1 MKRKVGLFLLTVL
14 VAVSLGATLVASLAM
29 YRLVSGLQ
37 DEDLRRIETS
47 LSERFDVFETMLR
60 SENKR
65 NTAVMAKVLPQIEAD
80 VASLGRPPAD
90 LTVDEM
96 NALAAKYGVENIY
109 FINRDH
115 TVFNTNLA
123 TDRGLVFP
131 KGPFTEFLDSVF
143 DKGKVMSDGVDL
155 SSVTGTLRTYAYYG
169 PPGKHYIIEA
179 STDVRTTLK
188 QSDFGWMS
196 RYFFE
201 DYFSD
206 AVQSNPYVTDVDI
219 YLINASG
226 TWSLIRAGEKLD
238 PTLAAKVLQIGRHE
252 VPDAAGHLVTIY
264 SRYNRAET
272 ATDETPMMIVRKVT
286 YDMELAREAVRHVFL
301 SSMAVLAVMLPLVY
315 WLTSRL
321 LQRRI
326 LDPLL
331 NLRGEAG
338 AIAGGDL
345 DHAIAN
351 TDRRDEIG
359 HLARSFAAMRDSV
372 RSRINDLRETNMA
385 IERFVPQAFLAKI
398 GKPNIVSVALG
409 DNKREH
415 MTIMFSDIRNFTALS
430 ETMTPDENFAFINSY
445 LEHMGPVIREHG
457 GFIDKYIGDAIMALF
472 EKADDGV
479 RAGLAM
485 IDALERFNAVRRT
498 QGLAPVNIGIGLNT
512 GSLMMG
518 TIGEL
523 HRMDGT
529 VISDAVNLASRVES
543 LTKVYRVV
551 MLLSQYT
558 YEHLAHPEAHA
569 IRPIDVVVVRGKTRP
584 VVLFEVF
591 ERDPAPIRA
600 DKLKTRTPLVEGV
613 AALLRQDTQAARGHF
628 EESLALMPDD
638 PAAQNLLKSCSSDG

>member
-14 VAVSLGATLVASLAM
+14 IAVSLGATLVASLAM

-37 DEDLRRIETS
+37 ADDLRRIEKS

-65 NTAVMAKVLPQIEAD
+65 NTAVMAKVLPQIETD
-80 VASLGRPPAD
+80 VERSGRPPAD
-90 LTVDEM
+90 LTLDEL
-96 NALAAKYGVENIY
+96 NAMAARYGVEHIY

-115 TVFNTNLA
+115 RVFNTNLA
-123 TDRGLVFP
+123 TDKGLTFP
-131 KGPFTEFLDSVF
+131 KGTFTQFLDSVF
-143 DKGKVMSDGVDL
+143 DRGKSMSDGVDL
-155 SSVTGTLRTYAYYG
+155 SSVTGTLRTYTYYG
-169 PPGKHYIIEA
+169 PPGRDYLIEA

-196 RYFFE
+196 QYFFE

-219 YLINASG
+219 YLTNASG
-226 TWSLIRAGEKLD
+226 TWSLIRVGEKLD
-238 PTLAAKVLQIGRHE
+238 RELAAQVLKIGRLE
-252 VPDAAGHLVTIY
+252 VPDAAGHLVTVY
-264 SRYNRAET
+264 SRYNRADT
-272 ATDETPMMIVRKVT
+272 ARDETPMMIVRKVT
-286 YDMELAREAVRHVFL
+286 YDLQLAREVVKHVFL
-301 SSMAVLAVMLPLVY
+301 SSLAVLAVMLPLVY
-315 WLTSRL
+315 WLASRL

-345 DHAIAN
+345 DQAIAN
-351 TDRRDEIG
+351 TERRDEIG
-359 HLARSFAAMRDSV
+359 HLARSFASMRDAV
-372 RSRINDLRETNMA
+372 RSRINDLRETNLA

-398 GKPNIVSVALG
+398 GKPNIAAVALG

-415 MTIMFSDIRNFTALS
+415 MTIMFSDIRNFTSLS
-430 ETMTPDENFAFINSY
+430 ETMTPDENFAFINAY
-445 LEHMGPVIREHG
+445 LEQIGPVIREHG

-472 EKADDGV
+472 EKADDAV

-485 IDALERFNAVRRT
+485 MDALDRFNATRAADV
-498 QGLAPVNIGIGLNT
+498 LAPVRIGIGLNT

-543 LTKVYRVV
+543 LTKVYRTG
-551 MLLSQYT
+551 MLLTQYT
-558 YEHLAHPEAHA
+558 YDHLADPGAHA

-591 ERDPAPIRA
+591 DRDPPDVRA
-600 DKLKTRTPLVEGV
+600 AKLKTRESLLQGV
-613 AALLRQDTQAARGHF
+613 AALLHHDTSAARRHF
-628 EESLALMPDD
+628 EESLALAPGD
-638 PAAQNLLKSCSSDG
+638 PVAQNLLRSCPSDG

>member
-14 VAVSLGATLVASLAM
+14 IAVSLGATLVASLAM

-37 DEDLRRIETS
+37 ADDLRRIEKS

-65 NTAVMAKVLPQIEAD
+65 NTAVMAKVLPQIETD
-80 VASLGRPPAD
+80 VERSGRPPAD
-90 LTVDEM
+90 LTLDEL
-96 NALAAKYGVENIY
+96 NAMAARYGVEHIY
-109 FINRDH
+109 FINRGH
-115 TVFNTNLA
+115 RVFNTNLA
-123 TDRGLVFP
+123 TDKGLTFP
-131 KGPFTEFLDSVF
+131 KGTFTQFLDSVF
-143 DKGKVMSDGVDL
+143 DRGKSMSDGVDL
-155 SSVTGTLRTYAYYG
+155 SSVTGTLRTYTYYG
-169 PPGKHYIIEA
+169 PPGRDYLIEA

-196 RYFFE
+196 QYFFE

-219 YLINASG
+219 YLTNASG
-226 TWSLIRAGEKLD
+226 TWSLIRVGEKLD
-238 PTLAAKVLQIGRHE
+238 RELAAQVLKIGRLE
-252 VPDAAGHLVTIY
+252 VPDAAGHLVTVY
-264 SRYNRAET
+264 SRYNRADT
-272 ATDETPMMIVRKVT
+272 ARDETPMMIVRKVT
-286 YDMELAREAVRHVFL
+286 YDLQLAREVVKHVFL
-301 SSMAVLAVMLPLVY
+301 SSLAVLAVMLPLVY
-315 WLTSRL
+315 WLASRL

-345 DHAIAN
+345 DQAIAN
-351 TDRRDEIG
+351 TERRDEIG
-359 HLARSFAAMRDSV
+359 HLARSFASMRDAV
-372 RSRINDLRETNMA
+372 RSRINDLRETNLA

-398 GKPNIVSVALG
+398 GKPNIAAVALG

-415 MTIMFSDIRNFTALS
+415 MTIMFSDIRNFTSLS
-430 ETMTPDENFAFINSY
+430 ETMTPDENFAFINAY
-445 LEHMGPVIREHG
+445 LEQIGPVIREHG

-472 EKADDGV
+472 EKADDAV

-485 IDALERFNAVRRT
+485 MDALDRFNATRAADV
-498 QGLAPVNIGIGLNT
+498 LAPVRIGIGLNT

-543 LTKVYRVV
+543 LTKVYRTG
-551 MLLSQYT
+551 MLLTQYT
-558 YEHLAHPEAHA
+558 YDHLADPGAHA

-591 ERDPAPIRA
+591 DRDPPDVRA
-600 DKLKTRTPLVEGV
+600 AKLKTRESLLQGV
-613 AALLRQDTQAARGHF
+613 AALLHHDTSAARRHF
-628 EESLALMPDD
+628 EESLALAPGD
-638 PAAQNLLKSCSSDG
+638 PVAQNLLRSCPSDG

>member
-65 NTAVMAKVLPQIEAD
+65 NNAVMAKVLPQIEAD
-80 VASLGRPPAD
+80 VAGLGRPPAE
-90 LTVDEM
+90 LTVDEL
-96 NALAAKYGVENIY
+96 NAMAAKYGVENIY
-109 FINRDH
+109 FINRDR

-123 TDRGLVFP
+123 TDKGLVFP
-131 KGPFTEFLDSVF
+131 QGQFSRFIDSVF
-143 DKGKVMSDGVDL
+143 DKGRVMSDGVDL
-155 SSVTGTLRTYAYYG
+155 SSVTGTLRTYTYYG
-169 PPGKHYIIEA
+169 PPGRDYIIEA

-226 TWSLIRAGEKLD
+226 TWSLIRVGEKLD
-238 PTLAAKVLQIGRHE
+238 RALAAEVMKAGRRE
-252 VPDAAGHLVTIY
+252 VPDATGHLVTVY
-264 SRYNRAET
+264 SRYNRAEKS
-272 ATDETPMMIVRKVT
+272 ADEAPMMVVRKVT
-286 YDMELAREAVRHVFL
+286 YDLQLAREAVRHVFL

-338 AIAGGDL
+338 AIAGGNL
-345 DHAIAN
+345 DQAIAN
-351 TDRRDEIG
+351 TDRSDEIG
-359 HLARSFAAMRDSV
+359 HLARSFAAMRDAV
-372 RSRINDLRETNMA
+372 RSRINDLRETNVA

-398 GKPNIVSVALG
+398 GKPNIVAVALG

-430 ETMTPDENFAFINSY
+430 ETMTPDENFAFINAY

-479 RAGLAM
+479 RAGVAM
-485 IDALERFNAVRRT
+485 IDSLERFNAARRAE
-498 QGLAPVNIGIGLNT
+498 GLAPVNIGIGLNT

-543 LTKVYRVV
+543 LTKVYRVP
-551 MLLSQYT
+551 MLLAQHT
-558 YEHLAHPEAHA
+558 YEHLARPEDHA

-591 ERDPAPIRA
+591 DRDPPESYAA
-600 DKLKTRTPLVEGV
+600 KLKTREPLIAGV
-613 AALLRQDTQAARGHF
+613 TALLQHDLAAARRHF
-628 EESLALMPDD
+628 EESLAQVPGD
-638 PAAQNLLKSCSSDG
+638 AATANLLRSCPSDA